1 MIIRLCL
8 LFSLYLSRVTE
19 QPYKI
24 PYYAAL
30 LRLLHDPQI
39 KAETTESSSLGKQI
53 LEDFWKG
60 FQAFLDKL
68 AWREARL
75 CVSIDCLHL
84 CQMLFTPR
92 TGTFL
97 CASHNCQSHFA
108 RVLDLASTIIHHRSR
123 WVWCVIWSSE
133 KGCTMCCRGSHDCQY
148 LYSWRV
154 LNQFSQCNKREAL
167 FWNWLQLQMW
177 QKS

>member
-75 CVSIDCLHL
+75 CVSIDRLHVCPMSL
-84 CQMLFTPR
+84 TPR
-92 TGTFL
+92 TDTFL
-97 CASHNCQSHFA
+97 RASDNCPSHFA
-108 RVLDLASTIIHHRSR
+108 RVLDLPPAIIHDRSR
-123 WVWCVIWSSE
+123 
-133 KGCTMCCRGSHDCQY
+133 
-148 LYSWRV
+148 
-154 LNQFSQCNKREAL
+154 
-167 FWNWLQLQMW
+167 
-177 QKS
+177 